1 MASNPNGQQ
10 PGQQSGPVGTTTPP
24 PAPNP
29 LAGATVEFV
38 RERFGDALVEVVEYR
53 GETTLVLAPERI
65 AEVCL
70 ALRDA
75 PTLRYDYLT
84 DLTAVD
90 WEVRDPR
97 YDVVYQLTSL
107 QTRAT
112 VRLKVR
118 VGDEDTPEPE
128 VPSIVS
134 VWTAANFYE
143 REVYDLFGIR
153 FAGHPD
159 LRRLLMPSDWVGY
172 PLRKDYPLT
181 GIRLPE
187 PHWGGQVP
195 FDDALPEGT
204 GEQTIRTPEG
214 RGNSSSEPAPPS
226 QWPDV
231 RVN

>member
-1 MASNPNGQQ
+1 MAEDQQ
-10 PGQQSGPVGTTTPP
+10 GTTVPP

-29 LAGATVEFV
+29 LAGATVVLV
-38 RERFGDALVEVVEYR
+38 REQFGEALLEVVEHR
-53 GETTLVLAPERI
+53 GETTLILQPEHI
-65 AEVCL
+65 VAVCQ

-75 PTLRYDYLT
+75 PNLRYDFLA

-107 QTRAT
+107 KTRASI
-112 VRLKVR
+112 RLKLR
-118 VGDEDTPEPE
+118 VGDEDTPDPE
-128 VPSIVS
+128 VPSVTH
-134 VWTAANFYE
+134 VWPAANWYE
-143 REVYDLFGIR
+143 REVFDLFGIR
-153 FAGHPD
+153 FAGHPQMK
-159 LRRLLMPSDWVGY
+159 RILMPADWVGY

-181 GIRLPE
+181 GIRLPD

-195 FDDALPEGT
+195 FDESLPEGT
-204 GEQTIRTPEG
+204 GEQTLRTPEG